1 MLEQIKKAFNS
12 IKEYWAKLEPARKR
26 LFAIIAGVVLALAI
40 GLTIYLNVNGS
51 DFVTLYQ
58 NMEPAESQQ
67 VYNALI
73 EMGVEARMDNNL
85 VQVPKAQSDWA
96 KSQLAMQNIP
106 KTTLSY
112 DIFNSAGGLTTTDF
126 EKRQILVQQLQ
137 DRLQDTIRQ
146 YDGIKNVFVTL
157 SIAQESNRVW
167 ETTAPRSTGSVSV
180 VLEDNMTLSRDQ
192 VSGIKYLVASSV
204 GSSMDVS
211 DVKVIDA
218 ATSISLKS
226 REDEDP
232 DSLGL
237 SLDRLGFE
245 ERIESRL
252 VEKATNI
259 LTLVYPQEDIRVSA
273 TVVLDYNKMLTESKN
288 YSPLDGS
295 NAGVLEHSED
305 AYVSDGSGIVGG
317 IVGEENNTDT
327 PVYVDRDG
335 NGTVDYINNSRE
347 RDYAVSYIM
356 QQIEKDQA
364 ELTSASI
371 AVAIN
376 GDIDELTRA
385 SIIESISRATNI
397 SEARISVQNFIVN
410 EPDAPVV
417 AEPEQNN
424 RLFII
429 ILAGVLAAL
438 LLVIIIIIALSSRR
452 RKKKKAQIE
461 AERRAAARAAG
472 LPDGVDVNSDDFLAQ
487 LEMRRRTI
495 KEGAERTKQEN
506 AITDDVREFA
516 AENPEIT
523 ANILRSWLKE
533 EDN

>member
-1 MLEQIKKAFNS
+1 MLEQIKKAFNT

-26 LFAIIAGVVLALAI
+26 LFAIIAGVVLALAVGI
-40 GLTIYLNVNGS
+40 TVYLNVNNAGY
-51 DFVTLYQ
+51 VTLYQ
-58 NMEPAESQQ
+58 NMEPAESLQA
-67 VYNALI
+67 YNALI
-73 EMGVEARMDNNL
+73 DMGVAARMDNNV
-85 VQVPKAQSDWA
+85 VQVPNEQSDWA

-106 KTTLSY
+106 KTTLTY
-112 DIFNSAGGLTTTDF
+112 DIFNGSGGLTTTDF
-126 EKRQILVQQLQ
+126 EKRQLLVHELQ
-137 DRLQDTIRQ
+137 DRLQNTIRQ
-146 YDGIKNVFVTL
+146 YEGIKNAYVTL

-180 VLEDNMTLSRDQ
+180 VLETGKTLSRDQ
-192 VSGIKYLVASSV
+192 VSGIKFLVASSV
-204 GSSMDVS
+204 GSTMDVS

-226 REDEDP
+226 REDDDP
-232 DSLGL
+232 NALGM

-245 ERIESRL
+245 EQIEKRL
-252 VEKATNI
+252 VEKAQNI
-259 LTLVYPQEDIRVSA
+259 LTLVYPEEDIRVSA

-288 YSPLDGS
+288 YNPLDGTA
-295 NAGVLEHSED
+295 AGVLEHSED
-305 AYVSDGSGIVGG
+305 SYVSDGSGIVGG

-335 NGTVDYINNSRE
+335 NGTVDHINNSRE

-397 SEARISVQNFIVN
+397 SEARISVQNFIIN
-410 EPDAPVV
+410 EPDEPVV
-417 AEPEQNN
+417 ADPEESNS
-424 RLFII
+424 LFII
-429 ILAGVLAAL
+429 ILAAVLAL
-438 LLVIIIIIALSSRR
+438 LLLIIIIILVLSSRK

-461 AERRAAARAAG
+461 ADRRAAARAAG
-472 LPDGVDVNSDDFLAQ
+472 LPEGVDINSEDFLAQ
-487 LEMRRRTI
+487 LEARRRTI
-495 KEGAERTKQEN
+495 KEGAERSKQEN

-516 AENPEIT
+516 MENPEIT

-533 EDN
+533 EDK